1 MHPSVLESSYSSERI
16 CQISQSQLSLQTS
29 AMLHWIMVTVR
40 HSRSLAEILCVIKE
54 KKKKK
59 EVGLN
64 TDLYLMSIIK
74 RI

>member
-40 HSRSLAEILCVIKE
+40 HSRALAEILCVIKE
-54 KKKKK
+54 KKKK

-64 TDLYLMSIIK
+64 TDLYLVSIIK

>member
-1 MHPSVLESSYSSERI
+1 
-16 CQISQSQLSLQTS
+16 
-29 AMLHWIMVTVR
+29 MLHWIMVTVR